1 MCMLSLKRT
10 DGKTNSNRQNE
21 KDVRF
26 ENIPTA
32 VWRFQ
37 TTSVRLMG
45 KQPEAGDREN
55 AGTRCPKIRPTL
67 GLQRMWLSGLKC
79 CVSWLL
85 LSLHVKIE
93 NRRIIGEMFETL
105 QSNCVFLW
113 IGVAI
118 PSWRNRNKKAAC
130 TFKNQ
135 SAGCFLRFQTTSIR
149 HRIRYHLVLIK
160 KSIPHNLNRL

>member
-1 MCMLSLKRT
+1 MLSLKRT
-10 DGKTNSNRQNE
+10 DGKTCPNRQNK

-32 VWRFQ
+32 AWRFQ

-45 KQPEAGDREN
+45 KQPEAGDIGN
-55 AGTRCPKIRPTL
+55 AETRCPEIRPTL
-67 GLQRMWLSGLKC
+67 GLQRMWLSGLKY

-130 TFKNQ
+130 TLEIEAQ
-135 SAGCFLRFQTTSIR
+135 AAFLRFQTASIR
-149 HRIRYHLVLIK
+149 HQIRYHLVLSK

>member
-1 MCMLSLKRT
+1 MLSLKRT
-10 DGKTNSNRQNE
+10 DGKTSPNRQNE

-55 AGTRCPKIRPTL
+55 AGTRCPEIRPTL
-67 GLQRMWLSGLKC
+67 GLQRMWLSGLKY

-105 QSNCVFLW
+105 QSNCIFFV
-113 IGVAI
+113 
-118 PSWRNRNKKAAC
+118 NRCCNTVMTQWKQKAAC

-149 HRIRYHLVLIK
+149 HRIRYHLVLSK
-160 KSIPHNLNRL
+160 KSIPHSLNRL

>member
-1 MCMLSLKRT
+1 MCMLSLTRT
-10 DGKTNSNRQNE
+10 DGKTSPNRQNE
-21 KDVRF
+21 KYVRF

-45 KQPEAGDREN
+45 KQPEAGDMGN

-67 GLQRMWLSGLKC
+67 GLQRMWLSGLKY

-118 PSWRNRNKKAAC
+118 PSWRNGNKKQPAPLKIKAPAAFYVFRRPQSD
-130 TFKNQ
+130 TESDTISLSSKN
-135 SAGCFLRFQTTSIR
+135 S
-149 HRIRYHLVLIK
+149 
-160 KSIPHNLNRL
+160 

>member
-10 DGKTNSNRQNE
+10 DGKTSPNRQNE

-26 ENIPTA
+26 ENIPTV

-45 KQPEAGDREN
+45 KQPEAGDMECEKRY
-55 AGTRCPKIRPTL
+55 PKIRPTL
-67 GLQRMWLSGLKC
+67 GLQRMWWGRLKY

-105 QSNCVFLW
+105 QSNCAFLW

-118 PSWRNRNKKAAC
+118 PSWRNGNKKQLTPLKIKAPAAFYVFRRPQSD
-130 TFKNQ
+130 TESDTISFSAKNPY
-135 SAGCFLRFQTTSIR
+135 RT
-149 HRIRYHLVLIK
+149 V
-160 KSIPHNLNRL
+160 

>member
-1 MCMLSLKRT
+1 MYMLSLTRT
-10 DGKTNSNRQNE
+10 EGKTNPNRRLKKE
-21 KDVRF
+21 TRL

-67 GLQRMWLSGLKC
+67 GLQRMWLSGLKY

-118 PSWRNRNKKAAC
+118 LSWRNRNKKAAC
-130 TFKNQ
+130 NLEIEAQ
-135 SAGCFLRFQTTSIR
+135 AAFLRFQTAFTSPTPPI
-149 HRIRYHLVLIK
+149 LV
-160 KSIPHNLNRL
+160 RVAYG